1 LTDDRTVRLDEDFAR
16 LFGRKP
22 DVRSEA
28 HGRVNLIGEHTDY
41 NDGFVLPTSIPQSTI
56 AAFGSR
62 ADRRVHVWSGE
73 LSPGDT
79 FEQFDLAAES
89 RRRSWIDYVQGVTQA
104 LGRAGFHVG
113 GFDLALRSTVP
124 LGSGLS
130 SSAALQ
136 VVILRGLRDL
146 FGLTL
151 DDVSLAKLGQRA
163 EVDFVGAP
171 VGIMDQMASSLAQP
185 GVALFIDTRSLA
197 YEQVHLPA
205 DTELAVI
212 NSGVAHNHAAGDY
225 RTRRAEC
232 ERAAGLLGVPAL
244 RDLGLGAMGRVLSL
258 PDPINR
264 RARHVIT
271 ENQRVL
277 DAVAAMRRGDAKVLG
292 HLFSAS
298 HASQRDDYAVSV
310 PEVDLLVS
318 LAEAEPAVLG
328 ARLTGGGFGGSIVAL
343 VHRGEASGVAARVA
357 AEYGKRIDRVATV
370 LVPQPGSDAVKAR
383 ETA

>member
-1 LTDDRTVRLDEDFAR
+1 M
-16 LFGRKP
+16 
-22 DVRSEA
+22 
-28 HGRVNLIGEHTDY
+28 
-41 NDGFVLPTSIPQSTI
+41 
-56 AAFGSR
+56 
-62 ADRRVHVWSGE
+62 
-73 LSPGDT
+73 
-79 FEQFDLAAES
+79 
-89 RRRSWIDYVQGVTQA
+89 QGVTQA
-104 LGRAGFHVG
+104 LARAGFHVG
-113 GFDLALRSTVP
+113 GFDVALRSTVP

-136 VVILRGLRDL
+136 VAILRGLRDL
-146 FGLTL
+146 FGLAL
-151 DDVSLAKLGQRA
+151 DDVTLAKLGQRA

-205 DTELAVI
+205 GTELAVI

-244 RDLGLGAMGRVLSL
+244 RDLGLETLGRVLAL
-258 PDPINR
+258 PEPINR

-277 DAVAAMRRGDAKVLG
+277 DAVAAMRRGDAMTLG
-292 HLFSAS
+292 QLFSAS
-298 HASQRDDYAVSV
+298 HASQRDDYEVSV
-310 PEVDLLVS
+310 PEVDLLVR

-328 ARLTGGGFGGSIVAL
+328 ARLTGGGFGGLIVAL
-343 VHRGEASGVAARVA
+343 VRRGEASGVAARVA
-357 AEYGKRIDRVATV
+357 AEYGKRVDRVATV

-383 ETA
+383 ENA

>member
-1 LTDDRTVRLDEDFAR
+1 MT
-16 LFGRKP
+16 
-22 DVRSEA
+22 
-28 HGRVNLIGEHTDY
+28 
-41 NDGFVLPTSIPQSTI
+41 
-56 AAFGSR
+56 
-62 ADRRVHVWSGE
+62 
-73 LSPGDT
+73 
-79 FEQFDLAAES
+79 
-89 RRRSWIDYVQGVTQA
+89 
-104 LGRAGFHVG
+104 
-113 GFDLALRSTVP
+113 
-124 LGSGLS
+124 
-130 SSAALQ
+130 
-136 VVILRGLRDL
+136 
-146 FGLTL
+146 
-151 DDVSLAKLGQRA
+151 LAKLGQRA

-244 RDLGLGAMGRVLSL
+244 RDLGLETLGRVLSL

-277 DAVAAMRRGDAKVLG
+277 DAVAAMRRGDAVALG

-310 PEVDLLVS
+310 PEVDLLVT

-343 VHRGEASGVAARVA
+343 VRHGEASGVAARVA
-357 AEYGKRIDRVATV
+357 AEYAKRVDRVATV
-370 LVPQPGSDAVKAR
+370 LVPQ
-383 ETA
+383 

>member
-1 LTDDRTVRLDEDFAR
+1 MTDDRTVRLEEDFAR
-16 LFGRKP
+16 LFGRRP
-22 DVRSEA
+22 EVLREA
-28 HGRVNLIGEHTDY
+28 YGRVNLIGEHTDY

-56 AAFGSR
+56 AAFGR
-62 ADRRVHVWSGE
+62 HADRRVCVWSGE

-89 RRRSWIDYVQGVTQA
+89 PRRSWIDYVQGVAQA
-104 LGRAGFHVG
+104 LARAGFHVG

-136 VVILRGLRDL
+136 VAVLRGLRDL

-151 DDVSLAKLGQRA
+151 DDVTLAKLGQRA

-232 ERAAGLLGVPAL
+232 ERAAGLLGVAAL
-244 RDLGLGAMGRVLSL
+244 RDLGLGEVGRVLSL

-310 PEVDLLVS
+310 PEVDCLVE
-318 LAEAEPAVLG
+318 LAWEEAAVYG

-343 VHRGEASGVAARVA
+343 VRRGEAAGVAARVA
-357 AEYGKRIDRVATV
+357 AEYGKRVDRVATV
-370 LVPQPGSDAVKAR
+370 LVPQPQGRD
-383 ETA
+383 

>member
-1 LTDDRTVRLDEDFAR
+1 MSDDRAVMLDEDFAR
-16 LFGRKP
+16 LFGRRA

-28 HGRVNLIGEHTDY
+28 YGRVNLIGEHTDY

-56 AAFGSR
+56 AAFGRR
-62 ADRRVHVWSGE
+62 ADRHVRAWSGE
-73 LSPGDT
+73 LSLGDT
-79 FEQFDLAAES
+79 LEQFDLGAES
-89 RRRSWIDYVQGVTQA
+89 PRRSWVDFVQGVTRA
-104 LGRAGFHVG
+104 LARAGFHVG
-113 GFDLALRSTVP
+113 GFDLAIRSTVP

-136 VVILRGLRDL
+136 VAILRGLRDL
-146 FGLTL
+146 FELTL
-151 DDVSLAKLGQRA
+151 DDVTLAKLGQRA

-244 RDLGLGAMGRVLSL
+244 RDLGLETLERVLSL

-277 DAVAAMRRGDAKVLG
+277 DAVAAMRRGDAVALG

-310 PEVDLLVS
+310 PDVDLLVT

-343 VHRGEASGVAARVA
+343 VRRGEASGVATRVA
-357 AEYGKRIDRVATV
+357 AEYGKRVDRVATV
-370 LVPQPGSDAVKAR
+370 LVPEPPSKA
-383 ETA
+383 

>member
-16 LFGRKP
+16 LFGRSP

-28 HGRVNLIGEHTDY
+28 YGRVNLIGEHTDY

-56 AAFGSR
+56 AAFGTR
-62 ADRRVHVWSGE
+62 ADRRVRAWSGE

-79 FEQFDLAAES
+79 FEQFDLGAES
-89 RRRSWIDYVQGVTQA
+89 PRRSWMDFVQGVTQA
-104 LGRAGFHVG
+104 LARAGFHVG

-136 VVILRGLRDL
+136 VAILRGLRDL

-151 DDVSLAKLGQRA
+151 DDVTLAKLGQRA

-212 NSGVAHNHAAGDY
+212 NSGVAHNHAAADY

-244 RDLGLGAMGRVLSL
+244 RDLDLGAMGRVLSL

-292 HLFSAS
+292 DLFSAS

-343 VHRGEASGVAARVA
+343 VRRGEASGVAARVA
-357 AEYGKRIDRVATV
+357 SEYGKRVDRVATV
-370 LVPQPGSDAVKAR
+370 LVPQPHPRRS
-383 ETA
+383 